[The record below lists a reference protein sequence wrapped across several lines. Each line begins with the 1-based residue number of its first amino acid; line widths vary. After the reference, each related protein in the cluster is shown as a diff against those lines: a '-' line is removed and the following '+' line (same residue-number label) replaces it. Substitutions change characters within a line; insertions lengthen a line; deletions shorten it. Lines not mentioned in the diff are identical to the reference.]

1 MSVLRI
7 LIKRNRKWVIISVVL
22 TLVANLTQM
31 IYMYYVGELVN
42 KIEERAAVSMAFIV
56 LLAGFII
63 LSVATLFMNQYVG
76 RITAEKMAHTLRMG
90 YASKL
95 LHRLTE
101 RGIECDT
108 VTDRG
113 KGNDKAAAER
123 GKQCDTASV
132 MSVVQNELVQSDGYL
147 TNAFFDITGM
157 LFMGILATVFMF
169 IQNVILTLV
178 LLIPTLIIL
187 IYVGFSSR
195 SLSKIVSAAQ
205 NEKMKMNKAGYAAV
219 HAFPAVKTFEG
230 EELCKK
236 AMDERLVSWTKY
248 QTKVGRYSALYNT
261 LSGIL
266 SRVPL
271 MLLLLAGG
279 YMVIKGKIL
288 MGTLIL
294 FLNLQNS
301 LTQSIMNLPNWIA
314 GFKVF
319 TTNLSRIEIE

>member
-22 TLVANLTQM
+22 TLVAKLTQM

-42 KIEERAAVSMAFIV
+42 KIEERATVSIAFMV

-63 LSVATLFMNQYVG
+63 ISVATLFMNQYVG

-101 RGIECDT
+101 RGIE
-108 VTDRG
+108 
-113 KGNDKAAAER
+113 
-123 GKQCDTASV
+123 CDTASV

>member
-1 MSVLRI
+1 MSVLRT
-7 LIKRNRKWVIISVVL
+7 LIKRNRTWVIISVIL

-42 KIEERAAVSMAFIV
+42 KIEARTAVSMAFIA
-56 LLAGFII
+56 LLASLIA
-63 LSVATLFMNQYVG
+63 LSVITLFINQYVG
-76 RITAEKMAHTLRMG
+76 RIAAERMAHTLRMG
-90 YASKL
+90 FAAKL
-95 LHRLTE
+95 LHRSAE
-101 RGIECDT
+101 Q
-108 VTDRG
+108 G
-113 KGNDKAAAER
+113 KT
-123 GKQCDTASV
+123 CDTATT
-132 MSVVQNELVQSDGYL
+132 MSVAQNELAQADGYL
-147 TNAFFDITGM
+147 VNVFFDITGM
-157 LFMGILATVFMF
+157 LLMGILATVFMF

-178 LLIPTLIIL
+178 LLIPTLLIL
-187 IYVGFSSR
+187 VYVGFSSR
-195 SLSKIVSAAQ
+195 SLSSIVSAAQ
-205 NEKMKMNKAGYAAV
+205 NEKMKMNKAGFAAV

-236 AMDERLVSWTKY
+236 AMDARLVSWTKH
-248 QTKVGRYSALYNT
+248 QTKVGRFAALYNT
-261 LSGIL
+261 LSGIM

-288 MGTLIL
+288 MGTLVL

-319 TTNLSRIEIE
+319 TTNLSRVDIE

>member
-1 MSVLRI
+1 MSVLRT
-7 LIKRNRKWVIISVVL
+7 LIKRNRIWVIISVVL

-42 KIEERAAVSMAFIV
+42 KIEERAAVSMVFIV

-95 LHRLTE
+95 LHRL
-101 RGIECDT
+101 
-108 VTDRG
+108 
-113 KGNDKAAAER
+113 AER
-123 GKQCDTASV
+123 GKQYDTASV

>member
-7 LIKRNRKWVIISVVL
+7 LIKRNRIWVAISIILS
-22 TLVANLTQM
+22 LVANLTNM

-42 KIEERAAVSMAFIV
+42 KIEERAVVSMAFIV
-56 LLAGFII
+56 LLAAFIL

-76 RITAEKMAHTLRMG
+76 RITAEKMAHTLRIG

-95 LHRLTE
+95 IHRSAE
-101 RGIECDT
+101 QGKECDT
-108 VTDRG
+108 
-113 KGNDKAAAER
+113 AAA
-123 GKQCDTASV
+123 
-132 MSVVQNELVQSDGYL
+132 MSVAQNELAQSDGYL
-147 TNAFFDITGM
+147 TNTFFDITGM
-157 LFMGILATVFMF
+157 LFTGILAMAFMF
-169 IQNVILTLV
+169 LQNVLLTLV
-178 LLIPTLIIL
+178 LLIPTLLIL

-195 SLSKIVSAAQ
+195 SLSTIVSAAQ
-205 NEKMKMNKAGYAAV
+205 DEKRKMNQAGFTTV
-219 HAFPAVKTFEG
+219 HAFPAVKIFEG

-236 AMDERLVSWTKY
+236 AMDERLVSWTKH
-248 QTKVGRYSALYNT
+248 QTKVGRFAALYNT

-301 LTQSIMNLPNWIA
+301 LTQAIMNLPNWIA

-319 TTNLSRIEIE
+319 TTNLSRIEIEKRG

>member
-1 MSVLRI
+1 MSVLRT
-7 LIKRNRKWVIISVVL
+7 LIKRNRIWVIISVVL

-42 KIEERAAVSMAFIV
+42 KIEERTTVSTAFMV

-63 LSVATLFMNQYVG
+63 ISVATLFMNQYVG

-101 RGIECDT
+101 RGIEC
-108 VTDRG
+108 
-113 KGNDKAAAER
+113 A
-123 GKQCDTASV
+123 V

>member
-7 LIKRNRKWVIISVVL
+7 LIKRNRIWVAISVIL
-22 TLVANLTQM
+22 SLVANLTQM

-42 KIEERAAVSMAFIV
+42 KIEERAVVSMAFIV
-56 LLAGFII
+56 LLAVFIL
-63 LSVATLFMNQYVG
+63 LSVATLFMSQYVG
-76 RITAEKMAHTLRMG
+76 RIAAEKMGHTLRIG

-95 LHRLTE
+95 IHRSAE
-101 RGIECDT
+101 QGKECDT
-108 VTDRG
+108 AALEHGRKYD
-113 KGNDKAAAER
+113 AAA
-123 GKQCDTASV
+123 A
-132 MSVVQNELVQSDGYL
+132 MSVAQNELAQSDRYL
-147 TNAFFDITGM
+147 TNVFFDITGM

-169 IQNVILTLV
+169 IQNVLLTLV

-195 SLSKIVSAAQ
+195 SLSTIVSAAQ
-205 NEKMKMNKAGYAAV
+205 DEKRKMNKAGFAAV
-219 HAFPAVKTFEG
+219 HAFPAVKIFEG

-236 AMDERLVSWTKY
+236 AMDERLVSWTKH
-248 QTKVGRYSALYNT
+248 QTKVGRFSALYNT

-279 YMVIKGKIL
+279 YMVIEGKIL